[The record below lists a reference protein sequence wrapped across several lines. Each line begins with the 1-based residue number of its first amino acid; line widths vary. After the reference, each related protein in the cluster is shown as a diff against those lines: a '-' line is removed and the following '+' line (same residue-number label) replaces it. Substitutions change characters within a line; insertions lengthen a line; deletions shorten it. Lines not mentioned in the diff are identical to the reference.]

1 MFFFKRAHCFAL
13 LLAALFFNPA
23 PASAQT
29 FSVLHNFAATPTD
42 GQLPYSTLLASG
54 STLYGLTTGGGASS
68 DGTLFSYNT
77 TNNAYQSLYSFAG
90 GTTDGEY
97 PVGSMTLSGNLLYG
111 STTGGGASATSTS
124 GNGTLFSYNLSTN
137 TESLAYSFPG
147 GNGGS
152 TPDDAPL
159 PVNGLLYGTTNDG
172 GTANG
177 GTIFSFNPSNNNVS
191 ILHSF
196 AGGSSDGYYARY
208 GNFVGAG
215 PVIYGVTSDGGQDN
229 DGAVYSFN
237 TQTNQLTVLHAF
249 DNTDGYYPE
258 AGLTLSGQMLYG
270 TTGSGGLGYGV
281 IYSYNLATSQFSLL
295 YQFDGSQGQF
305 PTGQLLVSGSQLYGM
320 TEYGGPDNDGTI
332 FSFNTSTDDF
342 TTIHNFDNADGSG
355 PWQNNLLLM
364 NNTLYGNASSGGQY
378 SGGVLFAV
386 YLPEPASLTSLATL
400 TIALLS
406 RRFRGAKHPGQTLC
420 RSPHF

>member
-1 MFFFKRAHCFAL
+1 MLFFKRAHCFAL
-13 LLAALFFNPA
+13 LLAALFFHPA
-23 PASAQT
+23 PTSAQT
-29 FSVLHNFAATPTD
+29 FAVLYNFGATPTD

-68 DGTLFSYNT
+68 DGTIFSYNT

-90 GTTDGEY
+90 GPTDGEF
-97 PVGSMTLSGNLLYG
+97 PIGSMTLSGNLLFG
-111 STTGGGASATSTS
+111 SATQGGASD
-124 GNGTLFSYNLSTN
+124 NGTLFSYNLSTN

-147 GNGGS
+147 GNDGS
-152 TPDDAPL
+152 YPDDAPL
-159 PVNGLLYGTTNDG
+159 PINGLLYGTTNDG

-196 AGGSSDGYYARY
+196 AGGASDGYVARY

-215 PVIYGVTSDGGQDN
+215 PLIYGVTSDGGADN
-229 DGAVYSFN
+229 VGAVYSFN
-237 TQTNQLTVLHAF
+237 TQTNQLAVLHAF
-249 DNTDGYYPE
+249 DSTDGFYPE
-258 AGLTLSGQMLYG
+258 AGLTLSGQTLYG
-270 TTGSGGLGYGV
+270 TADGGAIGYGV
-281 IYSYNLATSQFSLL
+281 IYSFNLATSQFSIL
-295 YQFDGSQGQF
+295 YQFDGTQGQL

-342 TTIHNFDNADGSG
+342 TTIHNFDGSDGSG
-355 PWQNNLLLM
+355 PWQNDLLLM
-364 NNTLYGNASSGGQY
+364 NNTLYGNASSGGQN

-406 RRFRGAKHPGQTLC
+406 RRFRGAKHPLQTLC
-420 RSPHF
+420 RGPHF